1 MLKALAPRTGRRGWY
16 ALFVGLLASIAL
28 CVSTVSASASTRTWI
43 YNVNHNSGLCM
54 SVQGGVVK
62 AGSVI
67 NQYDCGL
74 YHDQRWYEE
83 TSDSHRGW
91 FYLQPA
97 DDNTLCATYTP
108 GSTAALTLQYC
119 GANAA
124 NGNVNTQLW
133 YDNLAPLYEEF
144 ETIQGWAMSVPGA
157 SVVHGT
163 PINIYPW
170 GDYPDQTWDPH
181 NL

>member
-28 CVSTVSASASTRTWI
+28 CAGTVSASASTRTWI

-91 FYLQPA
+91 FYLR
-97 DDNTLCATYTP
+97 TTTRCARRTRP
-108 GSTAALTLQYC
+108 GAPLLSRSSTAARTRR
-119 GANAA
+119 
-124 NGNVNTQLW
+124 T
-133 YDNLAPLYEEF
+133 
-144 ETIQGWAMSVPGA
+144 
-157 SVVHGT
+157 GT
-163 PINIYPW
+163 
-170 GDYPDQTWDPH
+170 
-181 NL
+181 